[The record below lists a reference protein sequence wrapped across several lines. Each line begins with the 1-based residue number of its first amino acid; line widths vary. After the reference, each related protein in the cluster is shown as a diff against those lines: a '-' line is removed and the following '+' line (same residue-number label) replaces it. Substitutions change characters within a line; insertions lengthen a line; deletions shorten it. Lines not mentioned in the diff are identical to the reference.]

1 MNFKLEVVKKLIIG
15 NLQLLKEKILSD
27 SSFNFEQ
34 FNIYKFGNEAITK
47 AVFDV
52 NQEKLKK
59 FK

>member
-15 NLQLLKEKILSD
+15 NLQLLKEKILDD

-34 FNIYKFGNEAITK
+34 FHIYKFGDEAITK